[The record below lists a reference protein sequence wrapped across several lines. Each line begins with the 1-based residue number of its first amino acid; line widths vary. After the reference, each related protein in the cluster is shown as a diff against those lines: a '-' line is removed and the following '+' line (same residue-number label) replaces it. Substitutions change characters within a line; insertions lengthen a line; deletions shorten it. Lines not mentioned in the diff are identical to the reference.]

1 MIKCFVWGDVMK
13 NKKSIRNKMI
23 VSYMS
28 IIVITIVMFT
38 VITLTHSSKITKAQ
52 NKAFV
57 SQMLK
62 LARGNIY
69 TRMQDLEITID
80 NIQANR
86 DIREPL
92 KEIVFFTVFS

>member
-1 MIKCFVWGDVMK
+1 MK

-28 IIVITIVMFT
+28 IIFIAIVMFT
-38 VITLTHSSKITKAQ
+38 AITLIHSSKITKVQ
-52 NKAFV
+52 NMGFV
-57 SQMLK
+57 SQMLE

-69 TRMQDLEITID
+69 TRMQDVEITID

-86 DIREPL
+86 SIINSVNAINEDGDYSKIG
-92 KEIVFFTVFS
+92 IVENEL